1 MSLKWRRYIRNNDAP
16 GHSIIIIIIII
27 IIITFIIII
36 IIIISKTFTT
46 CKGLVKTG
54 KTIYDSNNVSNTQVY
69 TPCIVFM

>member
-16 GHSIIIIIIII
+16 GHSIIIIIII
-27 IIITFIIII
+27 TFIIII

-46 CKGLVKTG
+46 RKGLVKTG

>member
-1 MSLKWRRYIRNNDAP
+1 MSLKWRRNIRNNDAP
-16 GHSIIIIIIII
+16 GHSIIFI
-27 IIITFIIII
+27 IIII

-46 CKGLVKTG
+46 RKGLVKTG

>member
-1 MSLKWRRYIRNNDAP
+1 MSLKWRRNIRNNGAP
-16 GHSIIIIIIII
+16 GHSIIIIV
-27 IIITFIIII
+27 IIII

-46 CKGLVKTG
+46 RKGLVKTG

>member
-1 MSLKWRRYIRNNDAP
+1 MSLKWRRNIRNNDAP

-27 IIITFIIII
+27 I
-36 IIIISKTFTT
+36 SKTFTT
-46 CKGLVKTG
+46 RKGLVKTG